1 MDVLVVGPLRHPGVD
16 GLEGEV
22 VPVGRDLAVEDV
34 EHLDV
39 ELLAAAIAA
48 RSDPE

>member
-1 MDVLVVGPLRHPGVD
+1 MDILVEGPLRHSGVD

-22 VPVGRDLAVEDV
+22 VSVGRDLAVEDV

-39 ELLAAAIAA
+39 ELLAPAIAA
-48 RSDPE
+48 RSNPE